1 MIEEFGISFTQV
13 SLLSGYNLCAT
24 GAAGIFISSAT
35 HKYGKRP
42 TLIFSVTV
50 AFAGTIWGGAAHSYH
65 SLIGAR
71 VVQGLGIAMFES
83 VMYSVVG
90 DLYFVHQRGS
100 RMALYTTSN
109 SGLSNLPAMLAGKIA
124 QDLGWRWVFW
134 LLSIF
139 LGVAWMLVILCGW
152 ETAFRRN
159 AIYDTDISSQ
169 NVSRENPIRGA
180 Q

>member
-1 MIEEFGISFTQV
+1 MRNRCCGHLHFFSNSQV
-13 SLLSGYNLCAT
+13 RQTTNPDLLSYCRLCWNNMGRCRT
-24 GAAGIFISSAT
+24 FLSLSHRCQSCPGAW
-35 HKYGKRP
+35 HCN
-42 TLIFSVTV
+42 V
-50 AFAGTIWGGAAHSYH
+50 
-65 SLIGAR
+65 R
-71 VVQGLGIAMFES
+71 VSLGIAMFES

-139 LGVAWMLVILCGW
+139 LGVAWMLVILWGW

-159 AIYDTDISSQ
+159 AIYNTDISSQ
-169 NVSRENPIRGA
+169 NVSQENPIT
-180 Q
+180 